1 MNFRFTSTLTYSLLI
16 THLTGCAVGPDYVL
30 PKTTI
35 PETYKELKGWKQAEP
50 SEEFLADKWWE
61 IFKDNQLNGLEE
73 QVNTANQSI
82 AQAESQYKM
91 SQSMV
96 QSTTAAY
103 FPTAT
108 GTASTNRFKAAGGGA
123 SAPVSGVRNVF
134 GGVISAAWAPDIF
147 GGLRRQ
153 TEAST
158 ATAQSKAATLHALRL
173 TSQASLAQNYFQI
186 RTLDTQRKLLQD
198 TVATYEK
205 TLTITTNRYEAG
217 VAAKSDIVEAQ
228 TQLESTRAQAINLGV
243 QRAQL
248 EHAIAVLIG
257 KAPADFSIATDSSTT
272 AIPAIPV
279 SIPSKLLE
287 RRPDIAVAERSVAAA
302 NAQIG
307 VAKAAYFPNL
317 NLAASEGQQS
327 ALLSNVIT
335 QGARYWAL
343 GPAALAIPL
352 FDGGA
357 RSAVLQSSIDSYD
370 ASVAGYK
377 QAILTSFQ
385 QIEDNVAALR
395 ILDEEVQVQK
405 RAVESAHQAVE
416 LTTNQYEAG
425 TVSYLN
431 VMINQVTALNN
442 DITAV
447 NLEGQR
453 LSATVLLIKAL
464 GGGWD
469 KSELPTK
476 EQAGG
481 SIKWQQFLPVPLN
494 LPSQKT
500 QN

>member
-1 MNFRFTSTLTYSLLI
+1 MKLRIKSTLTYSLLI
-16 THLTGCAVGPDYVL
+16 SHLTGCAVGPDYKMPTAAV
-30 PKTTI
+30 PD
-35 PETYKELKGWKQAEP
+35 TYKELKGWKQAEP
-50 SEEFLADKWWE
+50 KEEFLADKWWE
-61 IFKDNQLNGLEE
+61 IFKDAKLNILEE

-96 QSTTAAY
+96 QSATAAY
-103 FPTAT
+103 FPTAN
-108 GTASTNRFKAAGGGA
+108 GTASTNRFKAASGQSVA
-123 SAPVSGVRNVF
+123 VSGVRNLF

-153 TEAST
+153 TESST

-186 RTLDTQRKLLQD
+186 RTLDTQIKLLND
-198 TVATYEK
+198 TVATYDK
-205 TLTITTNRYEAG
+205 SLTIIKNRYEAG
-217 VAAKSDIVEAQ
+217 IAAKSDIVEAQ
-228 TQLESTRAQAINLGV
+228 TQLESTRAQAINLGI

-257 KAPADFSIATDSSTT
+257 KTPAEFSITPEILSTP
-272 AIPAIPV
+272 IPSIPV

-287 RRPDIAVAERSVAAA
+287 RRPDIAVAERTVAAA

-317 NLAASEGQQS
+317 NLAASDGQQS
-327 ALLSNVIT
+327 TLLANVIT

-343 GPAALAIPL
+343 GPASLAIPL

-357 RSAVLQSSIDSYD
+357 RSAVLQSAIDSYD
-370 ASVAGYK
+370 ASVAGYR

-385 QIEDNVAALR
+385 QIEDNLAALR

-405 RAVESAHQAVE
+405 RAVDAAHQAVQ

-431 VMINQVTALNN
+431 VMVNQVTALNN

-447 NLEGQR
+447 NLQGQR

-481 SIKWQQFLPVPLN
+481 TIKWSQFLPVPLN
-494 LPSQKT
+494 VPSQK
-500 QN
+500 

>member
-1 MNFRFTSTLTYSLLI
+1 MKLRIKSTLTYSLLI
-16 THLTGCAVGPDYVL
+16 SHLTGCAVGPDY
-30 PKTTI
+30 KI
-35 PETYKELKGWKQAEP
+35 PTAAIPDTYKELNGWKQAEP
-50 SEEFLADKWWE
+50 KEEFLADKWWE
-61 IFKDNQLNGLEE
+61 IFKDAKLNTLEE

-96 QSTTAAY
+96 QSATAAY
-103 FPTAT
+103 FPTAN
-108 GTASTNRFKAAGGGA
+108 GTVSTNRFKAASGQSVA
-123 SAPVSGVRNVF
+123 VSGVRNLF

-153 TEAST
+153 TESST

-186 RTLDTQRKLLQD
+186 RTLDTQIKLLNY
-198 TVATYEK
+198 TVATYDK
-205 TLTITTNRYEAG
+205 SLTIIKNRYEAG
-217 VAAKSDIVEAQ
+217 IAAKSDIVEAQ
-228 TQLESTRAQAINLGV
+228 TQLESTRAQAINLGI

-257 KAPADFSIATDSSTT
+257 KTPAEFSITPETLSTP
-272 AIPAIPV
+272 IPSIPV

-287 RRPDIAVAERSVAAA
+287 RRPDIAIAERTVAAA

-327 ALLSNVIT
+327 TLLANVIT

-343 GPAALAIPL
+343 GPASLAIPL

-357 RSAVLQSSIDSYD
+357 RSAVLQSAIDSYD
-370 ASVAGYK
+370 ASVAGYR

-385 QIEDNVAALR
+385 QIEDNLAALR

-405 RAVESAHQAVE
+405 RAVDAAHQAVQ

-431 VMINQVTALNN
+431 VMVNQVTALNN
-442 DITAV
+442 DITVV
-447 NLEGQR
+447 NLQGQR

-481 SIKWQQFLPVPLN
+481 TIKWSQFLPVPLN
-494 LPSQKT
+494 VPSQK
-500 QN
+500 